1 MLDKSTHVDCD
12 DILHQYEQKLRAE
25 EQIAELQ
32 QQISDSETAEMTG
45 LKHHQHHHHH
55 HQQQQQQRQQQIS
68 ERDEEIEQLRRQLVD
83 DCQLSAQR
91 LEDTQRQVG

>member
-25 EQIAELQ
+25 EQIAEL
-32 QQISDSETAEMTG
+32 
-45 LKHHQHHHHH
+45 
-55 HQQQQQQRQQQIS
+55 QQQIS